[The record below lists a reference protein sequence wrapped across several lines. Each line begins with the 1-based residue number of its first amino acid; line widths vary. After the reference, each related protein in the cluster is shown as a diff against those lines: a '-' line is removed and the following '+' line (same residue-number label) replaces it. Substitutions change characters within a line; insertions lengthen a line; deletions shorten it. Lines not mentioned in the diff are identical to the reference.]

1 MKKSKK
7 LLAALLSGVM
17 TLSLAACGGGSASQE
32 TTNTAAPSTAQTE
45 ETGTAAAADL
55 AFEPYEDELVV
66 QLGRLA
72 SPHTISS
79 LYEGDTLEDNPY
91 TRYVKE
97 KLNISFEDVI
107 EANDED
113 YKKQISLAVA
123 SGDLPDIFTVT
134 DYNTLVEL
142 VDNDLI
148 YDLTDVYEKY
158 VCDYVRGDGDLRRQ
172 ADGAARE

>member
-91 TRYVKE
+91 TTYLLKMS
-97 KLNISFEDVI
+97 L
-107 EANDED
+107 
-113 YKKQISLAVA
+113 KQMTRIIKNRFLWRWHPGIFRISLR
-123 SGDLPDIFTVT
+123 LPIITHWL
-134 DYNTLVEL
+134 NWW
-142 VDNDLI
+142 I
-148 YDLTDVYEKY
+148 MI
-158 VCDYVRGDGDLRRQ
+158 
-172 ADGAARE
+172 

>member
-17 TLSLAACGGGSASQE
+17 TLSLAACGGSASQE
-32 TTNTAAPSTAQTE
+32 TTNTASPSTAQTE
-45 ETGTAAAADL
+45 ETGTAASADL

-97 KLNISFEDVI
+97 KLNISFLWI
-107 EANDED
+107 IFKSLCAN
-113 YKKQISLAVA
+113 K
-123 SGDLPDIFTVT
+123 
-134 DYNTLVEL
+134 
-142 VDNDLI
+142 
-148 YDLTDVYEKY
+148 
-158 VCDYVRGDGDLRRQ
+158 
-172 ADGAARE
+172 